1 MKQSW
6 DHIIVG
12 GGILGASFASALL
25 AQGKRVAL
33 FERFSRPNGGSVRNF
48 GLAWPFIAPD
58 LASIPLG
65 LRTAE
70 IYRTLSDEFHFGW
83 NPCGSLLVAET
94 AVEAA
99 VLADFE
105 TKAGDYGLNCRMLE
119 PRDAIRH
126 HPRLLKDGM
135 QGALA
140 FPDAAALEPRIF
152 VACWLEWL
160 RDRKGLGY
168 FPSTTVVRIEE
179 GCTVH
184 TASGDRFQAPHVLVC
199 AGEEFQTLFPET
211 FIRSGIRRCKLSM
224 LQTEPLGLPRGIPGL
239 AFGRSLRHYPVF
251 SGSPAFAN
259 MLAEPSDAA
268 SDRLGIHLLVKP
280 APDGSLVIGD
290 SHEYT
295 APDEPPDFD
304 QTAEVEQ
311 LLFRLA
317 HRHLRGCPFLVSK
330 RWLGYYAKHP
340 EKPWIEEHP
349 LPGVTVLCGLTI
361 GMSVGPAFAEQQ
373 VAGWRQLSKM

>member
-1 MKQSW
+1 MKQGW

-12 GGILGASFASALL
+12 GGILGASFAAALL

-58 LASIPLG
+58 LASVQLG

-70 IYRTLSDEFHFGW
+70 MYRALSAEFHFGW
-83 NPCGSLLVAET
+83 DPCGALLVAET
-94 AVEAA
+94 AAEAA

-105 TKAGDYGLNCRMLE
+105 ARAGGHGLNCRMLDS
-119 PRDAIRH
+119 RDAIRH
-126 HPRLLKDGM
+126 HPRLLRDGM
-135 QGALA
+135 HGAMT
-140 FPDAAALEPRIF
+140 FPDAAALDPRIF
-152 VACWLEWL
+152 VARWLEWL
-160 RDRKGLGY
+160 RERQGLAY
-168 FPSTTVVRIEE
+168 FPATTVVRIEE
-179 GCTVH
+179 GCAVH
-184 TASGDRFQAPHVLVC
+184 TAAGDRFTAPQVLVC

-211 FIRSGIRRCKLSM
+211 FLRSGIRRCKLAM
-224 LQTEPLGLPRGIPGL
+224 FQTEPLGLPRGIPGL
-239 AFGRSLRHYPVF
+239 AFGRSLRHYPMF
-251 SGSPAFAN
+251 SDSPAFAK
-259 MLAEPSDAA
+259 MLAEPTDAA

-280 APDGSLVIGD
+280 AADGSLVIGD

-295 APDEPPDFD
+295 APDEPHDFD
-304 QTAEVEQ
+304 HTTETEQ

-317 HRHLRGCPFLVSK
+317 HRHLRGCPFPVAK

-340 EKPWIEEHP
+340 DKPWIEERP

-361 GMSVGPAFAEQQ
+361 GMSVGPAFAEEQ
-373 VAGWRQLSKM
+373 VARWQGLSKM